1 MSAGRALLSHRADC
15 ERPRRDASDVCQYR
29 RAFRELRADLPVA
42 QAARLAAR
50 RGGGCWRYH
59 LAARSVVWVDAC
71 RVVGRVGVGGGGGAR
86 AQETTY
92 SWGSPGPHPWTVRD
106 TESALDFEVS
116 GAQGGSSSGPNS
128 APGGQGAYVEA
139 PMFLSSGQA
148 LMIFVGGGAVQGAP
162 AATTAAA
169 GSRRR
174 GRLPCCRAAAVA
186 HQTCAR
192 GPTGSPI
199 ASGGGGGGIAGT
211 GAAGGTGGASGNA
224 GTGLGAA
231 GGGAPGTSG
240 AAGAGGKS
248 GGGAGSGA
256 DGSLGQG
263 GAGASLQ
270 PGGAVGGGGG
280 GGYYGGGGGGGGGR
294 GGRRRWRRWFELCRS
309 EPDLLG

>member
-1 MSAGRALLSHRADC
+1 VATVPPRAKSGDRLTEPVLKLRVARDDLL
-15 ERPRRDASDVCQYR
+15 
-29 RAFRELRADLPVA
+29 
-42 QAARLAAR
+42 
-50 RGGGCWRYH
+50 
-59 LAARSVVWVDAC
+59 
-71 RVVGRVGVGGGGGAR
+71 VG
-86 AQETTY
+86 Q
-92 SWGSPGPHPWTVRD
+92 PPHPWTVPD

-280 GGYYGGGGGGGGGR
+280 GGYYGGGGGGGGGGT
-294 GGRRRWRRWFELCRS
+294 GGAGGGGGGGSSYVDPNLTFSDEVTVNDGQQSGDGYVQVTVAGASDAVC
-309 EPDLLG
+309 